1 MWVYRNGEISHSSAA
16 SEGPIHVIQGLY
28 VNWREPIFSLPR
40 CKSEV
45 CFDNERSM
53 TKEIGITCQTP
64 GTKL

>member
-53 TKEIGITCQTP
+53 TKEI
-64 GTKL
+64 

>member
-1 MWVYRNGEISHSSAA
+1 MWVYRYGEISHSLAA

-45 CFDNERSM
+45 CLDNERSM
-53 TKEIGITCQTP
+53 TKEI
-64 GTKL
+64 